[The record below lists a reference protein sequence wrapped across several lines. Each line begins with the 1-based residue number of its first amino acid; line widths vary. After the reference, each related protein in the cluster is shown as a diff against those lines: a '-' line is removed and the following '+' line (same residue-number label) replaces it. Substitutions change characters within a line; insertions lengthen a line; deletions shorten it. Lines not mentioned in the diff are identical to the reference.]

1 MNKYF
6 KTTDYKNGDIMSM
19 LIMDLYNNY
28 KYKNILFVRTSTTGG
43 FLDKLLINNTN
54 ITRIL
59 CDTHHLEQYTFHKST
74 NIIEQDDL
82 ENTLKSINKRFDLI
96 CIDLYHEYTHSKK
109 SFEILLQY
117 LSNVGVIV
125 SHDCFPPNKD
135 MATPKFI
142 PGGWC
147 GETYLAFIEF
157 AYNNPDLFYGI
168 LKIDTGIGII
178 SKVHFKFLQNK
189 FDTEKQKQLLLHNDN
204 NKDDN
209 NDDND
214 DNNNNDTY
222 TYFCENC
229 KDVMNIIYFEPV
241 KQPPAIN
248 KIYRHIMSFT

>member
-6 KTTDYKNGDIMSM
+6 KTTDYKNGDIMSI

-28 KYKNILFVRTSTTGG
+28 KYKNILFVRTSTSGG

-59 CDTHHLEQYTFHKST
+59 CDMHHLEQFTYHKYTK
-74 NIIEQDDL
+74 IIELDDL
-82 ENTLKSINKRFDLI
+82 ENTLKSINKKFDLI

-109 SFEILLQY
+109 GFEILLPY

-135 MATPKFI
+135 MATPKF
-142 PGGWC
+142 
-147 GETYLAFIEF
+147 
-157 AYNNPDLFYGI
+157 
-168 LKIDTGIGII
+168 
-178 SKVHFKFLQNK
+178 
-189 FDTEKQKQLLLHNDN
+189 EKQKQLLLHNDN

-229 KDVMNIIYFEPV
+229 KEMMNIIYFEPV

-248 KIYRHIMSFT
+248 KIYRPIMSFT